1 MHHMIISYLTLIAE
15 EVSLQEQIFSWLS
28 FHGDLRSIS
37 ANSGILLPVGAPH
50 WTPLQCNLTTD
61 DTSTINYSMYA
72 FIGAIFILK
81 EMKISFCVQQQ
92 RRYSFCTSLVFIFH
106 LGLDRVVS
114 PEQNTAICGKRVEL
128 GIQFQLRGVI
138 LHVSLLKKTFS
149 FNQVQ
154 S

>member
-1 MHHMIISYLTLIAE
+1 MHYMIISYLTLIAE

-37 ANSGILLPVGAPH
+37 ANSGILLPEGAPH

-81 EMKISFCVQQQ
+81 EMKISFYV
-92 RRYSFCTSLVFIFH
+92 
-106 LGLDRVVS
+106 
-114 PEQNTAICGKRVEL
+114 
-128 GIQFQLRGVI
+128 
-138 LHVSLLKKTFS
+138 
-149 FNQVQ
+149 
-154 S
+154 

>member
-1 MHHMIISYLTLIAE
+1 MHYMIIFYLTLIAE

-81 EMKISFCVQQQ
+81 EMKISFSV
-92 RRYSFCTSLVFIFH
+92 
-106 LGLDRVVS
+106 
-114 PEQNTAICGKRVEL
+114 
-128 GIQFQLRGVI
+128 
-138 LHVSLLKKTFS
+138 
-149 FNQVQ
+149 
-154 S
+154 